1 MFKSFRI
8 RSTLLIFAALLCL
21 AWLTPAKAHAESGI
35 MVVDMERA
43 VNECAAGKRAQ
54 ADLKRR
60 TEKLELELKSLGEE
74 IQRLGQELEK
84 TAPLL
89 KPEAKLAKER
99 DLERKARLF
108 NDRKRDAQQE
118 WREAQRDA
126 FAPILR
132 EMTKVINDLGAR
144 NGFSLVVES
153 RVALFY
159 PKSADITAQVIAA
172 YDKQHP

>member
-1 MFKSFRI
+1 MYKSFRI
-8 RSTLLIFAALLCL
+8 QPTLLILAALLCL
-21 AWLTPAKAHAESGI
+21 AWLAPAKAHAEGGVA
-35 MVVDMERA
+35 VVDMERA

-54 ADLKRR
+54 ADIKRR
-60 TEKLELELKSLGEE
+60 AEKLEAELKSLSDEV
-74 IQRLGQELEK
+74 QRLSQELEK

-99 DLERKARLF
+99 DLERKVRLF

-118 WREAQRDA
+118 VREVQRDA

-132 EMTKVINDLGAR
+132 EMSKVINDLGAR
-144 NGFSLVVES
+144 SGYALIMES
-153 RVALFY
+153 RAALY
-159 PKSADITAQVIAA
+159 APKSADITAQVIAA